1 MEDKKRSKVHS
12 LTVMALLAVFVAA
25 VVVVV
30 LNKAKPGSLAALK
43 RSLTEGAEGDDF
55 DLDAEID

>member
-1 MEDKKRSKVHS
+1 MEDKKRSKVRS

-43 RSLTEGAEGDDF
+43 RSLTEAAEGDDF